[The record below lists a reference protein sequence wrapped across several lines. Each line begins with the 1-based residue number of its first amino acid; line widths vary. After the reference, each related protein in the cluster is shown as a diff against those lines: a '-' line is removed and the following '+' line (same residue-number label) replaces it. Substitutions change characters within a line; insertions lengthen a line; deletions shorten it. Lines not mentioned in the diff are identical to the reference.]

1 MRVKISYTVDLDE
14 VPQKIQTIVDEA
26 VEAAISQLTETNH
39 TFLTNLIEKGN
50 LQSSIE
56 DLSSL
61 REAMYKTD
69 QQLADCCDLLVNL
82 QKTHTLATS
91 EVEDE

>member
-14 VPQKIQTIVDEA
+14 VPQKIQRIVDEA

-39 TFLTNLIEKGN
+39 AFLTNLIEKGN
-50 LQSSIE
+50 LQTSIE

-61 REAMYKTD
+61 REIMFKTD
-69 QQLADCCDLLVNL
+69 QQLADCCDLLINL
-82 QKTHTLATS
+82 QKTHTISVS
-91 EVEDE
+91 EGKDE

>member
-1 MRVKISYTVDLDE
+1 MRVKISYTVDLEE

-26 VEAAISQLTETNH
+26 VEDAISQLTKTNH

-69 QQLADCCDLLVNL
+69 QQLADCCDLLANL

>member
-1 MRVKISYTVDLDE
+1 MRVKISYTVDLEE

-26 VEAAISQLTETNH
+26 VEDAISQLTKTNH
-39 TFLTNLIEKGN
+39 AFLANLIEKGN

-82 QKTHTLATS
+82 QKTHTLTTS
-91 EVEDE
+91 KVEDE